1 MRKSYDFDK
10 PFPFKFL
17 KNEDN
22 SGFLL
27 WKVSYMWQQE
37 QRRTLLKYHNISQ
50 MDYVI
55 LSSTYYLMVTEKKI
69 TPTILARHT
78 KIATVGVAQLLNSLE
93 ERKLIE
99 RYSKEG
105 DGKSRFVRVSDLGL
119 EVLKKAIIT
128 VEAFD
133 DRFFKAIGTKIGIM
147 NKFMTDLIKTNE

>member
-1 MRKSYDFDK
+1 MRKSDNFDE

-37 QRRTLLKYHNISQ
+37 QRRVLLKYHNISQ

-55 LSSTYYLMVTEKKI
+55 LSSTYYLTVTEQKI
-69 TPTILARHT
+69 TPTILSRHT
-78 KIATVGVAQLLNSLE
+78 KIATVSVAQLLKSLE

-99 RYSKEG
+99 RYSKEH
-105 DGKSRFVRVSDLGL
+105 DGKSRFVRVSELGL
-119 EVLKKAIIT
+119 DVLKKAIIT

-133 DRFFKAIGTKIGIM
+133 DRFFKVISTKIGIL
-147 NKFMTDLIKTNE
+147 NKIMGDLIKTNE